1 MVGNLMGK
9 IDYDAQVQ
17 VQILHKFP
25 KGDHWREIHM
35 WDGVRLADAVQRV
48 WALPAGE
55 QAGAT
60 IFAPTGVLEIQA
72 IREIFERPD
81 FPGI

>member
-1 MVGNLMGK
+1 MGE
-9 IDYDAQVQ
+9 IDYHAQVQ

-25 KGDHWREIHM
+25 KGARWREIHM
-35 WDGVRLADAVQRV
+35 WDGVRLEDAVHRI
-48 WALPAGE
+48 WALPAKE

-60 IFAPTGVLEIQA
+60 IFAPTGVFGIQA

-81 FPGI
+81 FPGF